1 MSSFGLR
8 TSTSSP
14 FVVGVLGAYPPP
26 YGGVSISIKQC
37 SEIWA
42 SKGHEIH
49 VMNFL
54 RSGDTRVI
62 KKVFIHDVA
71 VDKSV
76 GKKVLSAFFGL
87 TFRRIKR
94 VFFLFVHGYSLPE
107 CMGYLSI
114 VRRVENIC
122 KRYGVDVLHSHNL
135 LSLESAIACACS
147 KDFGV
152 PFVVTGYGE
161 AWQFRD
167 DGKKLGLMRHIAHSA
182 AHVTATSEHCKRG
195 IVEFLGLPSERV
207 SVIYAGVDTE
217 RYNPKV
223 KAVRLKEKYGINDEK
238 VVLFVGHLHPRKG
251 LQYAV
256 RAMPL
261 VFREVK
267 DVKLLVVGPDYWGHR
282 TEFEDLASQLG
293 VSDRVIFAGEV
304 DEEELP
310 AHYSLADV
318 LVFPSTTLVECM
330 GMTLK
335 QAMVAGIPV
344 VGAKMGGV
352 PEAIVDG
359 ETGYLARPNDEVDLA
374 EKIVELLRD
383 EKLMREMGLKG
394 RERALKLFRKETMA
408 NRLLKVY
415 SDVLE
420 NRF

>member
-1 MSSFGLR
+1 MSSFGRR

-26 YGGVSISIKQC
+26 YGGVSVSIKQC

-49 VMNFL
+49 VMNFM
-54 RSGDTRVI
+54 RRGSTRII
-62 KKVFIHDVA
+62 KKVFVHDVA
-71 VDKSV
+71 MDKSV
-76 GKKVLSAFFGL
+76 RKRVLSAFFGL
-87 TFRRIKR
+87 TFRRIKH
-94 VFFLFVHGYSLPE
+94 VFSLFAHGYSLRE

-114 VRRVENIC
+114 IHRVENVC
-122 KRYGVDVLHSHNL
+122 KRYDVDILHSHHL
-135 LSLESAIACACS
+135 MSLGSVIAYASS
-147 KDFGV
+147 KDLNV

-161 AWQFRD
+161 AWQFRGD
-167 DGKKLGLMRHIAHSA
+167 RKKLSLMRHIAHSA

-207 SVIYAGVDTE
+207 SVIYAGVNTE

-223 KAVRLKEKYGINDEK
+223 KAVRLKKKYGIGDEK

-251 LQYAV
+251 PQYAV

-261 VFREVK
+261 VFKKVK
-267 DVKLLVVGPDYWGHR
+267 DVKLLVVGPDYWGHKA
-282 TEFEDLASQLG
+282 EFEDLASQLG
-293 VSDRVIFAGEV
+293 VSDKVIFAGEV

-318 LVFPSTTLVECM
+318 LVFPSTALTECM

-344 VGAKMGGV
+344 VGAKIGGV

-359 ETGYLARPNDEVDLA
+359 ETGCLVRPNDEVDLA
-374 EKIVELLRD
+374 EKVVELLRD

-408 NRLLKVY
+408 EKLLNIY
-415 SDVLE
+415 SDVLRNE
-420 NRF
+420 